1 MSNLQNPRTK
11 FEYNDFPGQ
20 QQDGPALQS
29 EMTPVPDTGEE
40 TYTGHGRM
48 KGLKAL
54 NTGGDSGIGRAA
66 AIAYAKEGADVA
78 IQYLPGEEKDAKE
91 VEDFINNLGQKA
103 VTLKANFRND
113 GEAAK
118 VVRDAV
124 EALGGLDVLVL
135 NSAEQFAQEK
145 IEDLSVE
152 QFKNTFQVNVISM
165 FEAVKEAEKHLESG
179 ASIIL
184 TTSVESFNPSKQL
197 LDYAA
202 TKGAISNLVV
212 NLSQHFNEK
221 GIRVNGV
228 APGPI
233 WTPLQ
238 LDGGQLEGKIPTFGQ
253 GSLLGRA
260 GQPVELASVY
270 VLLGSE
276 ESSYTT
282 GQIYGITGGYNISL

>member
-11 FEYNDFPGQ
+11 FEYNDFPEQ
-20 QQDGPALQS
+20 QQSGPALQS

-54 NTGGDSGIGRAA
+54 ITGGDSGIGRAA

-197 LDYAA
+197 LDYAS

-212 NLSQHFNEK
+212 NLSQYFNEK

>member
-11 FEYNDFPGQ
+11 FEYNDFPEQ
-20 QQDGPALQS
+20 QQSGPALQS

-48 KGLKAL
+48 KGLKTL
-54 NTGGDSGIGRAA
+54 ITGGDSGIGRAA

-91 VEDFINNLGQKA
+91 VEEFIKELGQNA
-103 VTLKANFRND
+103 YTFEANFRNE

-118 VVRDAV
+118 VVASAV

-145 IEDLSVE
+145 LEDLSIE
-152 QFKNTFQVNVISM
+152 QVKNTFQVNVISM
-165 FEAVKEAEKHLESG
+165 FEAVKEAEKHLEAG

-184 TTSVESFNPSKQL
+184 TTSVESFSPSKQL

-212 NLSQHFNEK
+212 NLSQHFNDK

-238 LDGGQLEGKIPTFGQ
+238 LDGGQLEEKIPTFGQ

-282 GQIYGITGGYNISL
+282 GQIYGITGGHNISL